1 MVCKTRYYIITDNS
15 LQDCDRTFNK
25 ERQYSSHIKKCTKVS
40 VHDLSGARQ
49 EIGGAEEEEEEPEPQ
64 EDPFADPDPLPA
76 PARRGR
82 GPGRRGRPPGR
93 GSHTTSRV
101 GARNSAQLFDGSR
114 FDGDMSLFA
123 LNFTDISTNQ

>member
-1 MVCKTRYYIITDNS
+1 M
-15 LQDCDRTFNK
+15 
-25 ERQYSSHIKKCTKVS
+25 S

-93 GSHTTSRV
+93 GSHTASRA
-101 GARNSAQLFDGSR
+101 GARNSAQLFDGSK
-114 FDGDMSLFA
+114 FDGYMGLYA
-123 LNFTDISTNQ
+123 LIFTDISTNQRTKDTNKIMLQLLQYQHPKASWWQTMRD